1 MKRTSVLVSVLGI
14 LGVLLATG
22 AGAQSY
28 PTKPV
33 RIVAPFPPGGVA
45 DVLARAIQPGLQEA
59 LGQQVVIDNKP
70 GAGGNIGAEIVA
82 RAEPDGYTLLLASAG
97 ILTINEFLYSKMP
110 FDTAT
115 AFAPITVVG
124 DMPNIV
130 VVSPRTGIT
139 TLKEL
144 IDRAKALP
152 GKLNFG
158 SAGNGTTTHLAIVLL
173 EQAAGIRLAHVP
185 YKGAAPAVQDLVA
198 GQIDGLVDNP
208 PLVIGHIR
216 SGAIKA
222 LAWAAP
228 QRMAILPDVPTAAEA
243 GLPGFEASSWF
254 ALIAPAGTP
263 KEIVARL
270 NAETAKI
277 LRDPKM
283 VEQFAQRGVRL
294 VGNSVEE
301 FTAFIPKER
310 ARWADIVKVSGVKL
324 E

>member
-1 MKRTSVLVSVLGI
+1 MKRTSVLVSVLGT
-14 LGVLLATG
+14 LGVLLATA

-45 DVLARAIQPGLQEA
+45 DVLARAIQPGLQEV

-115 AFAPITVVG
+115 AFSPITVVG

-301 FTAFIPKER
+301 FAAFIPKER